1 MSTAH
6 TLSTPCGPVSYSVS
20 GPTEAG
26 GTEVGPGR
34 DLVLVH
40 GWCCD
45 SSTMAPVR
53 ERLVRRHRVLSI
65 DLRGHGASL
74 EWDDDGAAGAG
85 WGRRLDQDQVLPA
98 GLSAVTIDH
107 YAADLRQACHD
118 AGLRAPVVIGHSM
131 GALVA
136 VAAAAGPRAGHSPG
150 GLVLL
155 DPAPLT
161 SARAAGFW
169 LRAAEQ
175 SARDLDGRWRRSFAE
190 GMFPEHGA
198 AGRYRDHARVVDL
211 MAGTPAAVAA
221 GAARAM
227 ARFDGLGGLRQLSV
241 PVLRIDA
248 EEPEAVLDEIPQH
261 VSWTDGRV
269 VGAGHFAQLEVPEQ
283 VEAMVAR
290 WLTVTGLQGY

>member
-20 GPTEAG
+20 GPTGEAAAEAS
-26 GTEVGPGR
+26 TGR

-45 SSTMAPVR
+45 SSTTAPVR
-53 ERLVRRHRVLSI
+53 ERLVRRHRVLSM

-85 WGRRLDQDQVLPA
+85 WGRRFDQDQVLPA
-98 GLSAVTIDH
+98 GLSAVTIQD
-107 YAADLRQACHD
+107 YADDLRQGCHD

-131 GALVA
+131 GAMVA
-136 VAAAAGPRAGHSPG
+136 LAAAGGPRAVHSPG

-155 DPAPLT
+155 DPAPLA

-169 LRAAEQ
+169 MRAAEQ
-175 SARDLDGRWRRSFAE
+175 SERDLDGRWRRAFAE

-198 AGRYRDHARVVDL
+198 AGRHRDHARVVDL
-211 MAGTPAAVAA
+211 MAATPAAVAA

-227 ARFDGLGGLRQLSV
+227 ARFDGLDALRRLSV
-241 PVLRIDA
+241 PVLRVTA
-248 EEPEAVLDEIPQH
+248 EEPEEVLDQIPQQ

-269 VGAGHFAQLEVPEQ
+269 VGAGHFLQLEVPEQ

-290 WLTVTGLQGY
+290 WLTVTGLRGY